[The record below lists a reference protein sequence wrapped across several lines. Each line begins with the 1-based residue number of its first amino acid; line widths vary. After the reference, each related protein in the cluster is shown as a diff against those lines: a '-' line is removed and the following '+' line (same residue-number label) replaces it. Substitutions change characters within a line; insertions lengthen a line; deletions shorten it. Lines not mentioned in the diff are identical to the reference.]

1 MAICARLILTGLG
14 WIMLFGLVL
23 SACAPSETE
32 GRGVVDLQGRRIDPF
47 SNPEAVATVLIFARS
62 DCPISNRYAPEIRRI
77 HQRFAPAG
85 FEFWLVFPDSQQ
97 HLEEIREHV
106 EEFNLTLPALRDSRH
121 ELVRRVDAQITP
133 EAAVIRKGELIYRG
147 RIDDRFAA
155 FGQDRRQ
162 PTRRDLHD
170 VLSQLQQGKS
180 LQFRTEP
187 AVGCYISDLK

>member
-1 MAICARLILTGLG
+1 MVLCARPIPTGLVP
-14 WIMLFGLVL
+14 LLVFGLAL
-23 SACAPSETE
+23 SVCAPRARE

-85 FEFWLVFPDSQQ
+85 FEFWLVFPDPRQP
-97 HLEEIREHV
+97 LEEIRGHL
-106 EEFNLTLPALRDSRH
+106 EEFGLALPALRDSDH
-121 ELVRRVDAQITP
+121 ELVRLVDAQITP
-133 EAAVIRKGELIYRG
+133 ESAVIRKGELIYRG

-162 PTRRDLHD
+162 PTRRELHD
-170 VLSQLQQGKS
+170 VLLQLKQGKS